1 MSQRTSIGL
10 LALLLFVVAL
20 VNAWTPLQRSHWDA
34 PIYLYNAKRFADT
47 PWVASYIEHSESI
60 ASQVTSGQLPIG
72 EGYSESYWRFTRLGH
87 ISLLGSLITVF
98 GNDEAG
104 IQAAVL
110 IYALF
115 FAAGI
120 LAAMLASRACA
131 KLYLPV
137 GEERQRLGQYILFA
151 AFAYGLSGSYSYMAA
166 NLIAEIPALLCVALG
181 FWSIIH
187 AIQRYNR
194 PWAAVSGLLAYISFA
209 IMLES
214 VWFFLALYL
223 ALWLAPPTEQ
233 SRRRIA
239 ILLFWAGGTAI
250 AGFGLHSWLFGTLVS
265 PSTVLAFLMRVNTVL
280 PSSEAGRLTPLIAT
294 GLLWLA
300 IPLALRSGWH
310 TPLSR
315 FAWLWFLLCLIPLI
329 MKYTGGEIQT
339 RMFALIV
346 VPLILL
352 GAIGF
357 SSISKTLLNR
367 PSHAYL
373 TPIMVVVVLA
383 TFSIAHPLTYT
394 YLRELPGL
402 HRLQY
407 VRAFLWPPAYEVKS
421 YPLAELNLMANRLY
435 SAQSPIC
442 LVIGPGVK
450 QENLNLI
457 RFFGPA
463 YPRSASLAKE
473 SDPTNILPCGVLV
486 QPLPHESVIFRRGKI
501 TDCCLRCDAAK
512 VLKLTIDNPA
522 KPDVFRGLND
532 TARFSISEACRGNND
547 D

>member
-1 MSQRTSIGL
+1 MSRRTVTGL
-10 LALLLFVVAL
+10 LALLLIVVAL
-20 VNAWTPLQRSHWDA
+20 VNAWSPLQRSHWDA
-34 PIYLYNAKRFADT
+34 PIYLYNAKRFAET

-60 ASQVTSGQLPIG
+60 ATQITSGQLHTG

-87 ISLLGSLITVF
+87 ITLLGSLIAVF
-98 GNDEAG
+98 GNNEAG

-115 FAAGI
+115 FAVGI
-120 LAAMLASRACA
+120 LAAMLASRACSN
-131 KLYLPV
+131 LYLPV
-137 GEERQRLGQYILFA
+137 GEDRQRLGQFILFA
-151 AFAYGLSGSYSYMAA
+151 AFAYSLSGSYSYMAA

-187 AIQRYNR
+187 AIQRYSR
-194 PWAAVSGLLAYISFA
+194 PWAAVSGLLAYVSFA
-209 IMLES
+209 ILLES
-214 VWFFLALYL
+214 VWFFVALYL
-223 ALWLAPPTEQ
+223 ALWLAPPTAH
-233 SRRRIA
+233 SRRRVA
-239 ILLFWAGGTAI
+239 MLLFWAAGTAM
-250 AGFGLHSWLFGTLVS
+250 AGFGLHFWLFGTLVA
-265 PSTVLAFLMRVNTVL
+265 PSTVLAFLTRVNTVL

-294 GLLWLA
+294 GLLWMA

-329 MKYTGGEIQT
+329 MKYMGGEIQT

-352 GAIGF
+352 CAIGLA
-357 SSISKTLLNR
+357 SISKTLLNR
-367 PSHAYL
+367 HSYGLPV
-373 TPIMVVVVLA
+373 PIMVVVVLA
-383 TFSIAHPLTYT
+383 TFSIAHPLTYS

-407 VRAFLWPPAYEVKS
+407 ARAFLWPPAYEVNS

-442 LVIGPGVK
+442 LVIGPGVN

-463 YPRSASLAKE
+463 YPRSASLANE
-473 SDPTNILPCGVLV
+473 PDPTNILPCGVYV
-486 QPLPHESVIFRRGKI
+486 PSPHESVSFRRGKI
-501 TDCCLRCDAAK
+501 ADCCSRCGAVK
-512 VLKLTIDNPA
+512 VLTLTLDKPA
-522 KPDVFRGLND
+522 KPGVFHGLND
-532 TARFSISEACRGNND
+532 TSRYSISEACRGNND